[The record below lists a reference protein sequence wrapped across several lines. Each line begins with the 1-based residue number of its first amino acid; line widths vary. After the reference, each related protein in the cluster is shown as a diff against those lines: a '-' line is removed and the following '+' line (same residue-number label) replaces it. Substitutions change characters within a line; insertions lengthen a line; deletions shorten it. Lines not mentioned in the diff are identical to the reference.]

1 MPPPCQKCGGMFFD
15 DNFMKKSLLIA
26 LFSLSML
33 THAQDQK
40 IYVIHT
46 HGDPAILDIVQDE
59 LGDRGVARLY
69 QDRLIIKATPD
80 DYARVSALV
89 SQIDV
94 APTPLRLSLAL
105 NNQTT
110 QSNQGGQLN
119 VGISRQVWINGQYH
133 NTQSQSTSSQN
144 YTVSTLSGSPVSI
157 GQSTLVG
164 LANWQTYQRQGR
176 VWASFGTTWVALKDG
191 FSAKATTMPNGQI
204 RINISQSARTGEL
217 QTQNLSSD
225 IIVSRGQWTKIG
237 DLRTD
242 STTNGNYGMSRH
254 TQVVPIWVKVD

>member
-1 MPPPCQKCGGMFFD
+1 MISMVVCFND
-15 DNFMKKSLLIA
+15 AFMKKFLFIA
-26 LFSLSML
+26 LLSLSTL
-33 THAQDQK
+33 THAQPQQ

-46 HGDPAILDIVQDE
+46 YGDPAILDIVQDE
-59 LGDRGVARLY
+59 LGSRGVARLY
-69 QDRLIIKATPD
+69 QDRLIIKASPE
-80 DYARVSALV
+80 DYAKVSALV

-94 APTPLRLSLAL
+94 APTSLRLSLAL

-133 NTQSQSTSSQN
+133 NTQSQSASTQN

-157 GQSTLVG
+157 GQSTLMG
-164 LANWQTYQRQGR
+164 LANWQTHQRHGR
-176 VWASFGTTWVALKDG
+176 VWANFGTTWVALNDG
-191 FSAKATTMPNGQI
+191 FSAKATALPNGQI

-225 IIVSRGQWTKIG
+225 IMVSRGQWTKIG

-254 TQVVPIWVKVD
+254 TQVMPIWVKVD